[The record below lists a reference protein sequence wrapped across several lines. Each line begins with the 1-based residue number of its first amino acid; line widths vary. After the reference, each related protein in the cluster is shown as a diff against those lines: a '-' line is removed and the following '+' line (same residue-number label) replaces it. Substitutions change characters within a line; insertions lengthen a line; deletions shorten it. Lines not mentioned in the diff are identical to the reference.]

1 MSEKTLNTR
10 IGLKIDTLENWNK
23 STLALK
29 KGEIAFATVAATAGN
44 GLTEPVVMMKI
55 GENGVKTFK
64 DIEWNFYAKASDV
77 LASAKSEEALTTF
90 INNVIADAGIASS
103 EAMEQL
109 AGRVTTVENA
119 LNGNENTDGTVAK
132 KIKDAIDALDLENTY
147 VSQEDGKSLIETIK
161 ITKLDG
167 ITEGANKVEASSVNG
182 NIKIDGV
189 ETVVYTQPDITSAD
203 ITDFNT
209 AVAAIKVNEAVKATQ
224 DGNGDVIADTY
235 AKKNDVYTKTEADT
249 TFTTEAE
256 VKTIAATEINT
267 IIGGVS
273 DTDTIENITT
283 LVNYVNEHGADTSAL
298 VSEVY
303 GSSET
308 TGTSRIDTLEDEIDT
323 ITGTGE
329 GSITKKITDAITAEN
344 LAQYAKTAD
353 LGTMAKETATDYI
366 KKTEAVGYND
376 ILTKTEAQ
384 DAYQAKGE
392 YATAEQGTKA
402 DSALQGITTTENGGL
417 KVTNKNQI
425 DIDENIVFVFDC
437 GDSDVTA

>member
-44 GLTEPVVMMKI
+44 GLTEPIVMMKI

-103 EAMEQL
+103 EAMERL

-182 NIKIDGV
+182 NIKINGV

-256 VKTIAATEINT
+256 VE
-267 IIGGVS
+267 
-273 DTDTIENITT
+273 
-283 LVNYVNEHGADTSAL
+283 AL
-298 VSEVY
+298 LTW
-303 GSSET
+303 GS
-308 TGTSRIDTLEDEIDT
+308 
-323 ITGTGE
+323 
-329 GSITKKITDAITAEN
+329 
-344 LAQYAKTAD
+344 
-353 LGTMAKETATDYI
+353 
-366 KKTEAVGYND
+366 
-376 ILTKTEAQ
+376 
-384 DAYQAKGE
+384 
-392 YATAEQGTKA
+392 
-402 DSALQGITTTENGGL
+402 
-417 KVTNKNQI
+417 
-425 DIDENIVFVFDC
+425 F
-437 GDSDVTA
+437 